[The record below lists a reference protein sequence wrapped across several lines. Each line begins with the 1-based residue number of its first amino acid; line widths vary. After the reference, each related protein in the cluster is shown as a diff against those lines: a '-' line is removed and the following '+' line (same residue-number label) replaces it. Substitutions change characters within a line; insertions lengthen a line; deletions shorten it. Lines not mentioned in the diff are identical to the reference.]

1 MEAIDLET
9 PYYMPPSR
17 RHTSWDSAREDPMD
31 TPPPD
36 PFTFKAF
43 DIHSLGLWRVVH
55 HTLNCAKAER
65 MQMMLREEDHLEAF
79 VTASKTTDLIL
90 DDFMA
95 RWTENF
101 GDENESFARFIAGI
115 MLPVEAMLKRCRDL
129 QAAAADRV

>member
-1 MEAIDLET
+1 MRVQLECNMEAIDLET

-65 MQMMLREEDHLEAF
+65 MQMMLREEDHL
-79 VTASKTTDLIL
+79 